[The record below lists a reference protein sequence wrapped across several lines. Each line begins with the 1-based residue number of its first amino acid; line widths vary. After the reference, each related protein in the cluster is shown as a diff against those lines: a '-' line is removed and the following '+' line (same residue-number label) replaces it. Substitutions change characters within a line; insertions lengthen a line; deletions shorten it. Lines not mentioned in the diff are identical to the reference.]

1 MVIVE
6 TNDAIALN
14 DGEQQDDEN
23 DDFVMRSLQ
32 MESFHDDEEL
42 SSPAQPPRRPKPPK
56 SRYNSKKPKWWIQQS
71 RKPGR
76 KIRQAIYAL
85 QDEYCLIR
93 PPYGERLDWP
103 SVFASSLLLLLPAG
117 APDEDEDSP
126 TTRTTPPPHP
136 TAAAAPP
143 KEVWIEIGFG
153 LGDNLLCLAH
163 RFPHRYFL
171 GSEVHQ
177 AGVGHVLQRIQTAL
191 ATELPWSG
199 YSLFD
204 QCNNNNNNQKNNP
217 DIDDHDQNKGTIM
230 NANQGSSATA
240 EEPTSC
246 SQTNGGGTTAAE
258 EPVVVVVL
266 SYDNLRIY
274 RQDITKLLPY
284 IPDHT
289 VQTILLTFP
298 DPFPHG
304 PEWRLLQVDVLH
316 ELHRVLLLDSGGRL
330 YLATDHADHYEWC
343 RLQIQEFNNNFS
355 SSSNNTS
362 DDDNNSSVP
371 RTTKQKALFD
381 LVVPTPDRTTWLP
394 VVSKYER
401 KGWEEGR
408 ETLLACWSATTATI
422 SCCDEKS

>member
-1 MVIVE
+1 MVVVE
-6 TNDAIALN
+6 TNNAIAPN
-14 DGEQQDDEN
+14 DGETQDDDEN
-23 DDFVMRSLQ
+23 GDFVMRSLQ
-32 MESFHDDEEL
+32 MESFHDDTEDSEL
-42 SSPAQPPRRPKPPK
+42 SSTPAHPVRRPKPPK

-93 PPYGERLDWP
+93 PPYGELLDWQ
-103 SVFASSLLLLLPAG
+103 SVF
-117 APDEDEDSP
+117 ESP
-126 TTRTTPPPHP
+126 TRPRTPHQPP
-136 TAAAAPP
+136 TAAATPP
-143 KEVWIEIGFG
+143 AEEVWIEIGFG
-153 LGDNLLCLAH
+153 LGDNLLYLAH
-163 RFPHRYFL
+163 RFPQRCFL

-177 AGVGHVLQRIQTAL
+177 AGTGHVLQRIQTAL
-191 ATELPWSG
+191 ATDTPWSG
-199 YSLFD
+199 YTLFID
-204 QCNNNNNNQKNNP
+204 QCNNNKQKNN
-217 DIDDHDQNKGTIM
+217 DDDQDQNKGTTM
-230 NANQGSSATA
+230 NANHGSAAATA

-246 SQTNGGGTTAAE
+246 SQTDDSTTA
-258 EPVVVVVL
+258 EPAVVV

-316 ELHRVLLLDSGGRL
+316 ELHRVLVVQNGGGGRL

-343 RLQIQEFNNNFS
+343 RMQIQEFNNT
-355 SSSNNTS
+355 SNNNNISNIS
-362 DDDNNSSVP
+362 DDDNSSPP
-371 RTTKQKALFD
+371 RKTLFV
-381 LVVPTPDRTTWLP
+381 LVDPTPDRCSWLP

-401 KGWEEGR
+401 KGWDEGR
-408 ETLLACWSATTATI
+408 ETLLACWSATTTTDH
-422 SCCDEKS
+422 SL